1 MENSF
6 RTGGSEHI
14 AQLIEAGV
22 RDGSRTATV
31 SDNWEIRTAVRIPSD
46 FTLILENC
54 HLRMA
59 DNVFSNLFV
68 NEHHDTEA
76 GRTISGTDRN
86 ITIIG
91 RGSAVIDGGTY
102 NGLSEKTQ
110 YEPGMPPIWKNNLI
124 LFTNVSGFR
133 ITGVH
138 CRNQRWWALNFIY
151 CSDGYLGDLDFCAN
165 DISIDKNGN
174 IYHKLDRSVDADV
187 LVKNADGIDIR
198 QGCHDI
204 LIENITG
211 FTEDDSVAVTGL
223 TGRMENTFAVEG
235 IAADIRNIEVRNIA
249 TASFCTN
256 VRLLNQGGIRMHD
269 IFVDGVEDTSKD
281 SPHMEVGLYAVRI
294 GDNRLYGERHSTCEE
309 TYNITVRNVRGRGT
323 AVVSLAGA
331 IANLEMSGIES
342 IDGAELLIDERTEA
356 R

>member
-6 RTGGSEHI
+6 RTCCSEHI